1 MKVNTNASHTK
12 FSFSRIFHLVKPC
25 RTTLAIVL
33 LLIIIGGAFG
43 TVSPFLIQEI
53 VDDAL
58 PASDM
63 DLLYKL
69 VLGLAGISIF
79 TTIVSVVQS
88 YISTSIG
95 QKIMHELRVSLYERL
110 QSLSLSFFINAIKLE
125 S

>member
-1 MKVNTNASHTK
+1 M
-12 FSFSRIFHLVKPC
+12 KPC